1 MPITYKTTVETLHS
15 TTMSPSLVTTGSL
28 NSISITMNLVVKMGL
43 LVTCAMAG
51 NNYNIIRTYIKLI
64 DVWRTSV
71 EKANVQLIILKR
83 RKELLIKI
91 LLIDVLSMLPEI
103 VLQKEF
109 SSRKPKRALY
119 LGMKSKCQ
127 LLSTAETATLSL
139 ILGFRQNHKYI

>member
-1 MPITYKTTVETLHS
+1 
-15 TTMSPSLVTTGSL
+15 
-28 NSISITMNLVVKMGL
+28 MNLVVKMDL

-51 NNYNIIRTYIKLI
+51 NNYNIIRTSIKLI

-109 SSRKPKRALY
+109 SSRKPKRVLY
-119 LGMKSKCQ
+119 LGMKSKFQ
-127 LLSTAETATLSL
+127 LLSTAETAILSL
-139 ILGFRQNHKYI
+139 ILGSPQNHKYI

>member
-1 MPITYKTTVETLHS
+1 
-15 TTMSPSLVTTGSL
+15 
-28 NSISITMNLVVKMGL
+28 MNLVVKMDL
-43 LVTCAMAG
+43 LVTCVMAG
-51 NNYNIIRTYIKLI
+51 NNYNIIPISIKLI

-71 EKANVQLIILKR
+71 EKANAQLIILKR

-91 LLIDVLSMLPEI
+91 SLIDVLSMLPEI

-109 SSRKPKRALY
+109 SSRKPKRVLY
-119 LGMKSKCQ
+119 LGMKSKFQ